1 MAIQLKTDLPSFFEI
16 GEYNTVHLLR
26 LLHMYHLE
34 FKQVLLLGD
43 HKTFLIGGGPIS
55 KNLEDGN
62 VKVSRH
68 VVTNSDEPNVD
79 HVEKIIDR
87 EKPDLVLGFGGG
99 KVLDVAKL
107 AAGKK
112 NTTFISIPTTLS
124 NDGISSPVA
133 VIKNRKNIPV
143 SHITK
148 APYGIIVDISIV
160 KKAPEKHIKAGIGDL
175 ISNLSA
181 VFDARLA
188 QKEGRETITSMALS
202 VSEAGPL
209 SLLDFKKP
217 SIHNNDFLLC
227 LAQGLTKSG
236 IAMCITGSS
245 RPASGSEHKISHA
258 IDHLHSPRD
267 TLHGE
272 QTGIAA
278 IFTMAL
284 QENSYLEKV
293 IEFFKEVTFPH
304 TLEHLSLTVEQFIQ
318 VVHAAGNI
326 RPERYTILEHMEI
339 TDKKIREIVAKTGL

>member
-1 MAIQLKTDLPSFFEI
+1 MPNRNDIEKVMII
-16 GEYNTVHLLR
+16 GS
-26 LLHMYHLE
+26 
-34 FKQVLLLGD
+34 
-43 HKTFLIGGGPIS
+43 GPIVIGQACEFDYS
-55 KNLEDGN
+55 GTQACKALRKLGYRIVLVNSNPATIMTDPGMADATYLEPL
-62 VKVSRH
+62 
-68 VVTNSDEPNVD
+68 TVD
-79 HVEKIIDR
+79 YMQNIIEQ

-107 AAGKK
+107 AAGNK

-133 VIKNRKNIPV
+133 VIKDKKNIPV

-188 QKEGRETITSMALS
+188 HKKGRETITSMALS

-217 SIHNNDFLLC
+217 SIHNDDFLLC

-258 IDHLHSPRD
+258 IDHLHSPRH

-284 QENSYLEKV
+284 QENSYLDKV
-293 IEFFKEVTFPH
+293 IKFYTEVTFPH
-304 TLEHLSLTVEQFIQ
+304 TLDHLSLTLEQFIQ

-326 RPERYTILEHMEI
+326 RPQRYTILEDIEI
-339 TDKKIREIVAKTGL
+339 TDKKIREIVRKTGL

>member
-16 GEYNTVHLLR
+16 GEYNTVHLLK
-26 LLHMYHLE
+26 LLHMHHLE
-34 FKQVLLLGD
+34 FKHVLLLGD

-55 KNLEDGN
+55 KNLEDGHI
-62 VKVSRH
+62 KVTRF
-68 VVTNSDEPNVD
+68 VVSNSDESNVS
-79 HVEKIIDR
+79 HVEKIIR
-87 EKPDLVLGFGGG
+87 QKKPDLVLGFGGG

-107 AAGKK
+107 AAGNK

-133 VIKNRKNIPV
+133 VIKDKKNIPV

-175 ISNLSA
+175 VSNLSA

-188 QKEGRETITSMALS
+188 HEKGRETITSMALT

-284 QENSYLEKV
+284 QENEYLDRV
-293 IEFFKEVTFPH
+293 IKFYKDVTFPH
-304 TLEHLSLTVEQFIQ
+304 TLSHLSLTVEQFIQ

-326 RPERYTILEHMEI
+326 RPQRYTILEDMEI
-339 TDKKIREIVAKTGL
+339 TDKKIREIIKKTGL

>member
-1 MAIQLKTDLPSFFEI
+1 MAIQLKTDLPAFFEI
-16 GEYNTVHLLR
+16 GEYNTVHLLK
-26 LLHMYHLE
+26 LLHMHHLE
-34 FKQVLLLGD
+34 FKHVLLLGD

-55 KNLEDGN
+55 KNLEDGHI
-62 VKVSRH
+62 KVTRF
-68 VVTNSDEPNVD
+68 VVSNSDESNISQ
-79 HVEKIIDR
+79 VEKII
-87 EKPDLVLGFGGG
+87 EQAKPDLVLGFGGG

-107 AAGKK
+107 AAGNK

-133 VIKNRKNIPV
+133 VIKDKKNIPV

-188 QKEGRETITSMALS
+188 HEKGRETITGMALT

-209 SLLDFKKP
+209 SLLDFEKP

-284 QENSYLEKV
+284 QGNSYLDKV
-293 IEFFKEVTFPH
+293 VKFYTEVTFPH
-304 TLEHLSLTVEQFIQ
+304 TLDHLSLTIEQFIQ
-318 VVHAAGNI
+318 VVHTAGNI
-326 RPERYTILEHMEI
+326 RPQRYTILEDIEI
-339 TDKKIREIVAKTGL
+339 TDKKIREIVKKTGL